1 MQKGTINYYGV
12 YEGLQEEKY
21 LKHLQS
27 LINQNKD
34 AVKRVNFRFSSSNG
48 GGPLYIVQRS
58 LKSATFANQKELIK
72 NQKIVA
78 IFDFDFKQ
86 DFIEALQYGE
96 KHSIVLGYSNVNF
109 DLWLLL
115 HKKNFQKKIT
125 KTNGYEKE
133 LRRVYH
139 LENGHNIKTEENIE
153 KILSQITLED
163 VKMAITNAK
172 KIEKF
177 HVETKDY
184 ISSLTNHYEQPYI
197 KLYEFIETVLKDVG
211 L

>member
-21 LKHLQS
+21 LKHLQF

-34 AVKRVNFRFSSSNG
+34 ATKRVNFRFTSSNG
-48 GGPLYIVQRS
+48 GGPLYIVQKS

-72 NQKIVA
+72 NKKIVA
-78 IFDFDFKQ
+78 IFDYDFKQ
-86 DFIEALQYGE
+86 DFVEALHYGE
-96 KHSIVLGYSNVNF
+96 KHSIILGYSNVNF

-133 LRRVYH
+133 LKKVYH
-139 LENGHNIKTEENIE
+139 LEKDDNIKSEENIE
-153 KILSQITLED
+153 KILNQITLED
-163 VKMAITNAK
+163 VKRAIENAR
-172 KIEKF
+172 KITKF
-177 HVETKDY
+177 HEENKDY

-197 KLYEFIETVLKDVG
+197 KLYEFIAIVLEEVG